1 MSASGNTPNPQT
13 SKNNSNEDNNFIE
26 KYLKI
31 DQNNIFSEIDEE
43 CKVIIKGKYNKYKDN
58 ETNKSD
64 NTKVIMNY
72 ILDKICDSSITD
84 DIFTISSN
92 ISKQIP
98 KNNKLS
104 KNYIDGLI
112 NQLLDNNI
120 INTYKS
126 KSMKL
131 NIDNCEIIGSILC
144 YSYLRLQTEY
154 KIKDMNKLLEIR
166 KNIFSKNVDV
176 VKDFTKYSKETKESD
191 EKIKKIT
198 FFWKKKR
205 SSYECLPELIFL
217 INRYSLVNE
226 IEIDFNLFDSSISE
240 EITKFI
246 ELTLLNMYLIFNSLK
261 SFKISLINEIL
272 EGELYFYYTK
282 KINLFCSTTNETFKL
297 NNSMNKNEIF
307 KKKWNFK
314 NFFKLEEYRRLENKD
329 NSSLYGNLISCL
341 DFNKS
346 LDACNSND
354 DIYNMSSYDPKRI
367 MTINNIGSV
376 IQKINSDTT
385 KNSDSK
391 SNKSNKNGGERSSVK
406 SNDNKKNDDKY
417 KSIVKKYYNLFEII
431 IIALFSS
438 NNEGHKINMELI
450 MNDSYTIEF
459 LQQFIFYYKIE
470 GLRKNVEDFNI
481 LDLLVFNEN
490 MKNINKFNIEI
501 NCLDPISFDK
511 ILSFLY
517 YNQSLNTFYMSF
529 FSSDVTYF
537 TQCLYKLCRGAI
549 DDNYL
554 IENDEIAYNNA
565 DIEEKIL
572 KAFSFHFKT
581 HLLVLFDIFQKMD
594 NLEELGLNFDIP
606 NNLVNKS
613 FYMNSIFKF
622 ILNILFYFSNN
633 KTIKKFCL
641 LSPKSVFNSKLILNI
656 DNIISSIKIDNSPLL
671 TDLSIQFQF
680 YHIEN
685 INNFVSTRLKILN
698 IGDLDMDTF
707 KTLCNNILSFSF
719 NKNSS
724 LEKLSIGLVKSIT
737 DFNIELKLLLRKL
750 FNIKIKNLISFG
762 LYTNIY
768 ISDEMEYDYLLKIL
782 NNNWISQYTIFFND
796 KSKPQIKNLSKD
808 VKNLRFFIPHHLE
821 GKLLESDDI
830 MKMQDNPVILEID
843 SNKDFN
849 DEAFWSLEYIFKKVH
864 VDEFTNEQ
872 RIKDIVMGILKYL
885 YFIKVPKINY

>member
-1 MSASGNTPNPQT
+1 MSSSENTPNPQK
-13 SKNNSNEDNNFIE
+13 SKNNSNEDNNFIQ

-31 DQNNIFSEIDEE
+31 DQKNIFSEIDEE
-43 CKVIIKGKYNKYKDN
+43 CKVIIKGRYNKYKDN

-72 ILDKICDSSITD
+72 IFDKICSSSITD

-98 KNNKLS
+98 KNNKLN
-104 KNYIDGLI
+104 KNYIDNLI
-112 NQLLDNNI
+112 NQILDNNI
-120 INTYKS
+120 INTYKN

-131 NIDNCEIIGSILC
+131 NIENCEMIGSILC

-176 VKDFTKYSKETKESD
+176 VRDFKKYTKETKDSD

-205 SSYECLPELIFL
+205 NSYECLPELIFL
-217 INRYSLVNE
+217 FNRYSLVSE
-226 IEIDFNLFDSSISE
+226 IEIDFNLFNNSINE
-240 EITKFI
+240 ETTKFI
-246 ELTLLNMYLIFNSLK
+246 ELTLLNMFLIFKSLE
-261 SFKISLINEIL
+261 SFKISLINESL
-272 EGELYFYYTK
+272 QEDLYFYYTK
-282 KINLFCSTTNETFKL
+282 KINNICSTTNETFKL
-297 NNSMNKNEIF
+297 NNLMNNNKIF

-314 NFFKLEEYRRLENKD
+314 EFFKLEEYRKLEDKE
-329 NSSLYGNLISCL
+329 NSSLYSNLIHCF

-346 LDACNSND
+346 LENSND
-354 DIYNMSSYDPKRI
+354 DIYNMSSYEPKRI
-367 MTINNIGSV
+367 MTINNIGSI
-376 IQKINSDTT
+376 IQKMNSDTI
-385 KNSDSK
+385 KNND
-391 SNKSNKNGGERSSVK
+391 NKNNINNKNGERNSVK
-406 SNDNKKNDDKY
+406 SNDNKKYEENY
-417 KSIVKKYYNLFEII
+417 KSLVKKNYNLFEII

-438 NNEGHKINMELI
+438 NNESHKINMELI

-459 LQQFIFYYKIE
+459 LEQFISYYKIE
-470 GLRKNVEDFNI
+470 GLRKKVEDFNI
-481 LDLLVFNEN
+481 LDLLIYNEN
-490 MKNINKFNIEI
+490 VKNINSLNIEI

-517 YNQSLNTFYMSF
+517 YNQSLNSFYMSF
-529 FSSDVTYF
+529 FSSDVTYL
-537 TQCLYKLCRGAI
+537 TQCLYKLCRGAF
-549 DDNYL
+549 DDNFL
-554 IENDEIAYNNA
+554 IENDEITYNYA

-581 HLLVLFDIFQKMD
+581 HLLILFDIFQKMN
-594 NLEELGLNFDIP
+594 NLEELGLNFDVP
-606 NNLVNKS
+606 CNLVNKS
-613 FYMNSIFKF
+613 FYMNSILKF

-641 LSPKSVFNSKLILNI
+641 LSPNSVINSKLISNI
-656 DNIISSIKIDNSPLL
+656 DNIINSINIENAPLL
-671 TDLSIQFQF
+671 SDLSIQIQF

-685 INNFVSTRLKILN
+685 INNFVNTKLKVLN

-724 LEKLSIGLVKSIT
+724 LEKLSIGLVKSII

-750 FNIKIKNLISFG
+750 FNIKIKNLVSFG

-768 ISDEMEYDYLLKIL
+768 IRDETEYDYLLKIL
-782 NNNWISQYTIFFND
+782 NNNWIYEYTIFFND
-796 KSKPQIKNLSKD
+796 KSNPQMKNLSKD
-808 VKNLRFFIPHHLE
+808 IKNLRFYIPHHLE
-821 GKLLESDDI
+821 GRLLESDDI
-830 MKMQDNPVILEID
+830 MKMQENPVVLEID
-843 SNKDFN
+843 SNKDYN
-849 DEAFWSLEYIFKKVH
+849 DEAFWSLEYIFRKVH

-885 YFIKVPKINY
+885 YFIKIPKINY

>member
-1 MSASGNTPNPQT
+1 
-13 SKNNSNEDNNFIE
+13 
-26 KYLKI
+26 
-31 DQNNIFSEIDEE
+31 
-43 CKVIIKGKYNKYKDN
+43 
-58 ETNKSD
+58 
-64 NTKVIMNY
+64 
-72 ILDKICDSSITD
+72 
-84 DIFTISSN
+84 
-92 ISKQIP
+92 
-98 KNNKLS
+98 
-104 KNYIDGLI
+104 
-112 NQLLDNNI
+112 
-120 INTYKS
+120 
-126 KSMKL
+126 L
-131 NIDNCEIIGSILC
+131 NIENCEIIGSILC

-154 KIKDMNKLLEIR
+154 KIKDINKLLEIR
-166 KNIFSKNVDV
+166 KNIFSKNIDV
-176 VKDFTKYSKETKESD
+176 VKDFTKYSKETKDSD

-198 FFWKKKR
+198 YFWKKKR
-205 SSYECLPELIFL
+205 NSYECLPELIFL
-217 INRYSLVNE
+217 INRYSFVSE

-240 EITKFI
+240 ETTKFI

-261 SFKISLINEIL
+261 NFKISLINESL
-272 EGELYFYYTK
+272 QEDLYFYYTK
-282 KINLFCSTTNETFKL
+282 KINIFCSTTNETFKL

-307 KKKWNFK
+307 QKKWNFK
-314 NFFKLEEYRRLENKD
+314 DIFRLEEYRKLESQD
-329 NSSLYGNLISCL
+329 NSSLYSNLISCL
-341 DFNKS
+341 DLSKS
-346 LDACNSND
+346 LDAFNSND
-354 DIYNMSSYDPKRI
+354 DIYNMSAYDPKRI
-367 MTINNIGSV
+367 MTINNIGSI
-376 IQKINSDTT
+376 IQKINSDSNR
-385 KNSDSK
+385 NSD
-391 SNKSNKNGGERSSVK
+391 NKSIKNGGERNSIK
-406 SNDNKKNDDKY
+406 SNDNKKNEDKY

-438 NNEGHKINMELI
+438 NNEIHKINMELI

-481 LDLLVFNEN
+481 LDLLIYSEN
-490 MKNINKFNIEI
+490 VKNINKFNIEI

-517 YNQSLNTFYMSF
+517 YNQSLKSFYISL

-549 DDNYL
+549 DDNFL
-554 IENDEIAYNNA
+554 IENDEISYNYP

-594 NLEELGLNFDIP
+594 NLEELGLNFDVP
-606 NNLVNKS
+606 CNLVNKS
-613 FYMNSIFKF
+613 FYMNSILKF

-641 LSPKSVFNSKLILNI
+641 LSPKSVINSKLISNI
-656 DNIISSIKIDNSPLL
+656 DNIINSINIVNAPRL
-671 TDLSIQFQF
+671 TDLSIQIQF

-685 INNFVSTRLKILN
+685 INNFVSTKLKILN

-707 KTLCNNILSFSF
+707 KKLCKNILSFSF
-719 NKNSS
+719 NQNSS

-750 FNIKIKNLISFG
+750 FNIKIKNLLSFG

-782 NNNWISQYTIFFND
+782 NNNWISEYTIFFND

-821 GKLLESDDI
+821 GRLLESSDI
-830 MKMQDNPVILEID
+830 MKMQNNPVILEID
-843 SNKDFN
+843 NNKDYN
-849 DEAFWSLEYIFKKVH
+849 DDAFWSLEYIFRKVH
-864 VDEFTNEQ
+864 VDEFINEQ

-885 YFIKVPKINY
+885 YFIKIPKINY